1 MPGVGVAP
9 GLNGFF
15 SSASLGMP
23 GVGVVPLVIALTF
36 VGIPG
41 VCAFDISTGL
51 AESPAGKFA
60 LSSVT
65 AMLAFVLVFAEFA
78 EFVDAVPPQAIDKT
92 TEIKNTKSERIFC
105 INFKNNV
112 PIWRLRPNE
121 GSDGGQ
127 TGTGR
132 SIYSNATVREQ
143 PLKEELYSR
152 LRICQ
157 YIVTRRPPP
166 DSCLTKQIAI
176 LKLIN
181 SLLAKGPGSS
191 VGRAAD

>member
-1 MPGVGVAP
+1 M
-9 GLNGFF
+9 
-15 SSASLGMP
+15 
-23 GVGVVPLVIALTF
+23 
-36 VGIPG
+36 
-41 VCAFDISTGL
+41 GL

-65 AMLAFVLVFAEFA
+65 AMLAFVFVLVEL
-78 EFVDAVPPQAIDKT
+78 VGAVPPQAIDKT

-157 YIVTRRPPP
+157 YI
-166 DSCLTKQIAI
+166 C
-176 LKLIN
+176 N
-181 SLLAKGPGSS
+181 
-191 VGRAAD
+191 RAAADQTAV